1 MPGVAGEA
9 AQVLYRHLCGECRA
23 SGAAAVVTDI
33 VIGAV
38 IGTVA
43 DAVGF
48 AGVMVGAVVCA
59 VADTVQATGLVVAA
73 IVCAMAAC
81 RAAMA

>member
-9 AQVLYRHLCGECRA
+9 AQVPYRHLCGECQV
-23 SGAAAVVTDI
+23 SGAAAVVTHV

-43 DAVGF
+43 DTMGF
-48 AGVMVGAVVCA
+48 AGVVVGAVVRA
-59 VADTVQATGLVVAA
+59 VADAVQATGLVVAA
-73 IVCAMAAC
+73 IVGAMAAC
-81 RAAMA
+81 